1 MSEIII
7 IISAVAFNQLGS
19 RNQNS
24 LFDQARTDEKF
35 ETLDGPS
42 WTEAGKTKISE
53 SRTDKDRAVR
63 ESVTTVLK

>member
-42 WTEAGKTKISE
+42 WTEPGKTKISE
-53 SRTDKDRAVR
+53 SRTNKDRAVR